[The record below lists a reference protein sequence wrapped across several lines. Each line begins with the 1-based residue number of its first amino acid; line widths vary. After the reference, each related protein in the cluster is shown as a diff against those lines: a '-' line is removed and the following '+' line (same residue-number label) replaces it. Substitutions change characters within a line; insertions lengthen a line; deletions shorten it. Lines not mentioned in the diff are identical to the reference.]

1 MSLSVIVCCSAS
13 AGIYRVLFDPFI
25 IKDKI
30 VIDVINTEDQ
40 ITSTTVLQL
49 KNTLAE
55 ELSQTD
61 AKDPSPKLEDSCL
74 LSCYGIQHHSVS
86 QLVMRLPGGWR
97 D

>member
-1 MSLSVIVCCSAS
+1 MGSSGQVN
-13 AGIYRVLFDPFI
+13 
-25 IKDKI
+25 KDKI

-40 ITSTTVLQL
+40 ITCTTVLQL

-55 ELSQTD
+55 ELSKTD
-61 AKDPSPKLEDSCL
+61 SKDPRPPHIHPKLEDSCL